1 MASKLL
7 GLCSVILAAIVV
19 SAETEYG
26 SRYKNSIVELNFLQE
41 KTYPNLTSIIKAGGY
56 RAMGECRKLFKN
68 EIWNCT
74 IDNRHMIKELPSFVK
89 PTVPYATRE
98 IAFII
103 SISTAAVIN
112 EVAQQ
117 CQRSRI
123 PGCSCDLK
131 KEDNG
136 NEDFQWGG
144 CGDNVK
150 FGEKEARRFI
160 NVFMNGNNARKAFHF
175 HNSEVGRK
183 VVRLSRKKVCK
194 CNGLS
199 GSCTAKICWRQ
210 MEPFEVIGKKLKL
223 KYKSALRV
231 WYANNKLHERG
242 KNKLTAE
249 KREKKLVYLDPSPDY
264 CVFNKTLGSPGMLG
278 RICRSDEGTT
288 VKKCRSLCNACKLK
302 HHTVQVVKEDK
313 CRCRFVWCCNVECDT
328 CTSKYHA
335 TTCVA

>member
-1 MASKLL
+1 MFFFRWDVRPKRESC
-7 GLCSVILAAIVV
+7 GSSVRAEKSRLVRGIHFCHFIV
-19 SAETEYG
+19 
-26 SRYKNSIVELNFLQE
+26 
-41 KTYPNLTSIIKAGGY
+41 
-56 RAMGECRKLFKN
+56 
-68 EIWNCT
+68 
-74 IDNRHMIKELPSFVK
+74 
-89 PTVPYATRE
+89 ATRE

-183 VVRLSRKKVCK
+183 VTLPA
-194 CNGLS
+194 LLMS
-199 GSCTAKICWRQ
+199 GS
-210 MEPFEVIGKKLKL
+210 
-223 KYKSALRV
+223 
-231 WYANNKLHERG
+231 
-242 KNKLTAE
+242 LT
-249 KREKKLVYLDPSPDY
+249 L
-264 CVFNKTLGSPGMLG
+264 
-278 RICRSDEGTT
+278 
-288 VKKCRSLCNACKLK
+288 
-302 HHTVQVVKEDK
+302 
-313 CRCRFVWCCNVECDT
+313 
-328 CTSKYHA
+328 
-335 TTCVA
+335 